1 MKNIRC
7 VHEIGAYLKEL
18 IKKRLLTM
26 SNSTDTTLLISRHRS
41 NDQAHT
47 NCPFTC
53 LDKTPFGFS
62 IKKGIKN
69 TSVKSTGANPHTM
82 IRGIKL

>member
-1 MKNIRC
+1 
-7 VHEIGAYLKEL
+7 
-18 IKKRLLTM
+18 
-26 SNSTDTTLLISRHRS
+26 LISRHRS